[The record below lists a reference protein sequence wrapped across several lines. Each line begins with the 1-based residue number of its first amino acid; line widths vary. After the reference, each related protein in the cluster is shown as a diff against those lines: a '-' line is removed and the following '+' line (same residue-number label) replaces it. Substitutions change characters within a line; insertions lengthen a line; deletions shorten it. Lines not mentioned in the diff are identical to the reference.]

1 MGQGQ
6 TGFQP
11 LLLLHKLCPIHPSKQ
26 MAATLSPSNRELPS
40 LAQTCFISLLQN
52 PTETPRV
59 HCQNP
64 GPAVHNNSGKIQCTF
79 KAGRKYKPLKP
90 NHHPTHSIWA
100 PALLWAP
107 AAACR
112 SWESGLTQAPFHLGG
127 LWLRKPGWGK

>member
-59 HCQNP
+59 HCQNEP
-64 GPAVHNNSGKIQCTF
+64 LVITAAKYSALSKQGENTNHSNQTTTQLIRSGLLPFSGPLQPHAG
-79 KAGRKYKPLKP
+79 AGR
-90 NHHPTHSIWA
+90 
-100 PALLWAP
+100 
-107 AAACR
+107 AA
-112 SWESGLTQAPFHLGG
+112 
-127 LWLRKPGWGK
+127 